1 MAWAYIQGAKNGV
14 IATSTTVQVPANL
27 TSGNGQILAVFTR
40 STISTVTDDKGQT
53 WTQRFNQVNGT
64 AHLYLYTAPVTAGAA
79 GTRPIVTV
87 ATTGSDYLSACL
99 GEFSGLDA
107 ALAVDVTTV
116 GANSAT
122 ASLTVTTAAAS
133 ATGLLC
139 VSAAS
144 INGGQEIVRDA
155 ALTDFQ
161 YQGFAPVVS
170 LPLSL
175 AGKSSTASSTFSYTD
190 TCGASDAWLGIAAIF
205 TLASAGGAA
214 ADYTPSPNR
223 AGVGPGG
230 IFGPIAF
237 QWQQLFGTGTEVGS
251 DISVTAFCG
260 VGVATMGFD
269 SHDVT
274 AVSPAATAVGGTGV
288 VTRDIASA
296 AVEQA
301 AVAPRGTVTIDYG
314 PSVASGQVAVG
325 GVATPGH
332 DVTATGAASVAVAE
346 TATIAHGVTTVASE
360 AAGAAVSAT
369 ATTGLTAVASGQGAV
384 GLAATVTRDLT
395 GLATEGIAVGGT
407 ATTSGVS
414 DVSVFARAGIAAGG
428 TGTITTTRTA
438 SASASAGGAPVAAIT
453 TGITAAAR
461 LDAATSIS
469 AAVIIGLALSAIARA
484 ATGGTATVT
493 IQSILPLPPLI
504 PPFAAVIDAYAT
516 STVSTTPTTSTVNT
530 TPVGVT

>member
-1 MAWAYIQGAKNGV
+1 MAWAYIQGAKFGV
-14 IATSTTVQVPANL
+14 NAASSTLQVPANL
-27 TSGNGQILAVFTR
+27 TSGNGQILGIMTNSA
-40 STISTVTDDKGQT
+40 ISSVTDDKSQT
-53 WTQRFNQVNGT
+53 WTQRFDQVNGSS
-64 AHLYLYTAPVTAGAA
+64 HLYLYTAPVTSGAA

-87 ATTGSDYLSACL
+87 TQASSGFMSAGQ

-116 GANSAT
+116 GANSA
-122 ASLTVTTAAAS
+122 ASSITVTTAAAS
-133 ATGLLC
+133 ATGELC
-139 VSAAS
+139 VSVAT
-144 INGGQEIVRDA
+144 IIGGQVITRDA

-161 YQGFAPVVS
+161 YQDVNPGICMPF
-170 LPLSL
+170 SL
-175 AGKSSTASSTFSYTD
+175 AGKSSTASSTFSFTD
-190 TCGASDAWLGIAAIF
+190 TCGSNDTWLGIAAVF
-205 TLASAGGAA
+205 ALASAGAA
-214 ADYTPSPNR
+214 AGAVWDPRSAARLWHPGAPGSFLLPIWSVSP
-223 AGVGPGG
+223 A
-230 IFGPIAF
+230 A
-237 QWQQLFGTGTEVGS
+237 TA
-251 DISVTAFCG
+251 DISVTAACG

-269 SHDVT
+269 AHDVT
-274 AVSPAATAVGGTGV
+274 AVASGQAAAGGAGT
-288 VTRDIASA
+288 VTRDISSA
-296 AVEQA
+296 AGEQV

-314 PSVASGQVAVG
+314 ATVASEQVAVG

-332 DVTATGAASVAVAE
+332 DVTATGAEAVAVAE

-360 AAGAAVSAT
+360 AAGAAVTAT
-369 ATTGLTAVASGQGAV
+369 ATTGLTAVASEQAAAS
-384 GLAATVTRDLT
+384 LAATVTRDLT

-414 DVSVFARAGIAAGG
+414 DVSVFARTGIAAGG

-438 SASASAGGAPVAAIT
+438 AASASAGASPVAAIT

-469 AAVIIGLALSAIARA
+469 AAVIIGLALTAIARA

-504 PPFAAVIDAYAT
+504 PPFAAVIDAYST